1 MKLKLRTVQL
11 SAAVALAALMQVA
24 PIVNSPSVAGDL
36 MVGLAGPITGPN
48 AALGTQVR
56 NGAKMAAEDINGRGG
71 ILGNRIMV
79 MEQDDASDPKQ
90 AVSVANKFVSQK
102 VTMLVGHVNSGTSIP
117 ASDVYREE
125 NIIAITPSS
134 TNVVLTDRG
143 YPNIFRI
150 CGRDDKQGQVAG
162 NYLIKN
168 FKGKNVAIIHD
179 KTAYGQGLAIE
190 TQKAFNASGGKEVL
204 FEAIN
209 PGEKDYGAEV
219 TKLKALKV
227 DVLYYGGYHPEAGLI
242 IRQAREQGLKFQL
255 IGGDALT
262 TKEFWG
268 ITGDAGEG
276 TLFTDQADSRE
287 LSSAKDIVAKFRAK
301 NIDPD
306 GYTLNAYAAFQVLEQ
321 AATRAKSTNSTEML
335 KVMHGGTFDTVVGK
349 ITYDAKGDVL
359 NPNFVFFKFSKGT
372 YAQVK

>member
-1 MKLKLRTVQL
+1 MTLKSISKHLT
-11 SAAVALAALMQVA
+11 AAVAVTAIMQLASPLVGKAMAADLSIGLAA
-24 PIVNSPSVAGDL
+24 
-36 MVGLAGPITGPN
+36 PITGPN

-56 NGAKMAAEDINGRGG
+56 NGAKMAAADINARGG
-71 ILGNRIMV
+71 ILGNQIV
-79 MEQDDASDPKQ
+79 VVEQDDASDPKQ

-117 ASDVYREE
+117 ASDVYKEE
-125 NIIAITPSS
+125 NILAITPSA

-143 YPNIFRI
+143 YPNLFRI

-162 NYLIKN
+162 NYLLKN
-168 FKGKNVAIIHD
+168 FKGKNIAIIHD
-179 KTAYGQGLAIE
+179 KTAYGQGLAVE
-190 TQKAFNASGGKEVL
+190 TKKTLNAGGGKEVL
-204 FEAIN
+204 FESIN
-209 PGEKDYGAEV
+209 PGEKDYSAEI
-219 TKLKALKV
+219 TKLKSLKV
-227 DVLYYGGYHPEAGLI
+227 DAIFYGGYHPEAGLLV
-242 IRQAREQGLKFQL
+242 RQGREQGLKALL

-262 TKEFWG
+262 TDEFWG

-276 TLFTDQADSRE
+276 TIFTNQADSRE
-287 LSSAKDIVAKFRAK
+287 LSTAKDVVAKFRAQ

-321 AATRAKSTNSTEML
+321 AAIKAKSVKTTDMQ

-349 ITYDAKGDVL
+349 ISFDAKGDVV
-359 NPNFVFFKFSKGT
+359 NPNFVFFQFSKGT